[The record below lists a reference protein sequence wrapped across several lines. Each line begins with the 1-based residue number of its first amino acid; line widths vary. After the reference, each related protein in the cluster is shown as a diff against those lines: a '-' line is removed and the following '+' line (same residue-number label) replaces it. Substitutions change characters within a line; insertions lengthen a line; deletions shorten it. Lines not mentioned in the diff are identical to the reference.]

1 MITSSGSLDTAMLHW
16 FFNQSILQDK
26 GKKSPPSLA
35 AKLDRN
41 SKRRKDNPD
50 QEERKRERNEKKN
63 SNSNSNSL
71 VSSQNFLQVF
81 NHRQLLLLFWNATFH
96 SPTPGRTPSQ
106 HNSSHSTIAS
116 SPLFN
121 AATNSTTHIVHR
133 PRIPSPPMLFILFYS
148 IFTIP
153 SPPMLLKPYYSI
165 LGRKNHLFF
174 KDYKCLLAIPATNS
188 TNHNCS
194 PLEQA
199 PLTNSDKTQTTKL
212 SSSRTRTHVA
222 CQPPTAASSIVSPP
236 HTPAGSRSTSYKE
249 RERERERG
257 TEMQTRGQKWR

>member
-1 MITSSGSLDTAMLHW
+1 M
-16 FFNQSILQDK
+16 
-26 GKKSPPSLA
+26 
-35 AKLDRN
+35 
-41 SKRRKDNPD
+41 
-50 QEERKRERNEKKN
+50 
-63 SNSNSNSL
+63 
-71 VSSQNFLQVF
+71 VSC
-81 NHRQLLLLFWNATFH
+81 
-96 SPTPGRTPSQ
+96 
-106 HNSSHSTIAS
+106 
-116 SPLFN
+116 
-121 AATNSTTHIVHR
+121 
-133 PRIPSPPMLFILFYS
+133 ILFYS
-148 IFTIP
+148 IQSSQSPHLIP

-174 KDYKCLLAIPATNS
+174 KDYRCLLAIPATNS

-257 TEMQTRGQKWR
+257 TEMQTRGQYEAKMKVEAPGTTDEIEERVEDSGDHEGKNQCESLCRLSSVPEYHFNSLKSRRIWKKFVPK